1 MIAHSQAASSAL
13 YGMVRFEEAYKKYV
27 EMMIFIGPVA
37 RLSHTNSEIVKFASN
52 NADFIKFTMDTLG
65 I

>member
-1 MIAHSQAASSAL
+1 
-13 YGMVRFEEAYKKYV
+13 MVRFEEAYKKYI